1 MSRGAT
7 VYLNELSEQVRNA
20 FLFAKEIGATDI
32 YLQEKHLPFFR
43 IADIKGKV
51 VKLERVLDFDQSRV
65 GHLTEPLKVRVK
77 RETLLSF
84 IKQLS
89 QRLYEKLQNNQL
101 PQDADFSFS
110 LVERIQVGERER
122 ERPFGRYRVNLS
134 LSESGIAL
142 SIRYLRATVPTLEEL
157 NLPLPL
163 KKVSSFESGLVIV
176 SGPTGSGK
184 STTLAGLLNSLQDR
198 VVVTIENPIEYLFPD
213 KEGFFIQRE
222 VGRDTETFLTGLKSA
237 LRQNPDVILFGEVRD
252 AEEMEALLQAADT
265 GHLVFTTLHTND
277 APQTVSRILEV
288 FPAEKRP
295 QIRHLL
301 ATNLRMVISQ
311 RLKNTKKGILP
322 VVEYLIVNEQ
332 IRALIREDN
341 LVELQNQFKLPVSN
355 PNIQSFKY
363 SYNKLAELGL
373 I

>member
-1 MSRGAT
+1 MSRGAV
-7 VYLNELSEQVRNA
+7 VYLNELSEQVRSA
-20 FLFAKEIGATDI
+20 FKFAKEIGATDV

-43 IADIKGKV
+43 IADVKGKV
-51 VKLERVLDFDQSRV
+51 VKLETLLDLPERAKE
-65 GHLTEPLKVRVK
+65 LTGPLKVRVE
-77 RETLLSF
+77 RATILSF
-84 IKQLS
+84 VKQLS
-89 QRLYEKLQNNQL
+89 SLLYDKLQNNDL
-101 PQDADFSFS
+101 PQDSDFSFS
-110 LVERIQVGERER
+110 LVEKVKIGDRER
-122 ERPFGRYRVNLS
+122 ERPFGRYRVNLA

-163 KKVSSFESGLVIV
+163 KKVNSFESGLVIV

-222 VGRDTETFLTGLKSA
+222 VGRDTETFLSGLKSA

-277 APQTVSRILEV
+277 APQTISRILEV
-288 FPAEKRP
+288 FPADKRP

-301 ATNLRMVISQ
+301 ATNLKMVISQ

-322 VVEYLIVNEQ
+322 ITEYLIVNDQ

-341 LVELQNQFKLPVSN
+341 LVEIQNQFKIPISN
-355 PNIQSFKY
+355 AYIQSFKY
-363 SYNKLAELGL
+363 SYQKLQQSGL
-373 I
+373 L